1 MEFIVEV
8 VPSLRGTTAKVQRF
22 VKITRPP
29 HLAPFPTSYTS
40 MGLESMQK
48 WSSLPSIWLAMR
60 LRICSQR
67 LLHRLAAVVELTAGD
82 KVGNRGT
89 TLLQL
94 RLKQPVLAVYL
105 LYLSGHTQGDDFRIR
120 ETRHRTG
127 SSHISSLSNQ
137 IFGEELAYL
146 QEFDELCIQVAH
158 NEIVKLNNFHH

>member
-1 MEFIVEV
+1 
-8 VPSLRGTTAKVQRF
+8 
-22 VKITRPP
+22 
-29 HLAPFPTSYTS
+29 
-40 MGLESMQK
+40 
-48 WSSLPSIWLAMR
+48 MR

-120 ETRHRTG
+120 ETRHRAKTATLLLLKWQ
-127 SSHISSLSNQ
+127 SDEILRQTSCQLIL
-137 IFGEELAYL
+137 ITYL
-146 QEFDELCIQVAH
+146 Q
-158 NEIVKLNNFHH
+158 K